1 MVSAISGLTTGHAL
15 APALSLPPHI
25 APVTANDPDG
35 DGDND
40 RGTVVD
46 TFA

>member
-1 MVSAISGLTTGHAL
+1 MISAVSALTLTAAPQSL
-15 APALSLPPHI
+15 ALPPYI
-25 APVTANDPDG
+25 AAVTANDPDA

-40 RGTVVD
+40 RGTIVD